1 MPDFSLQGKKA
12 LVTGGNSG
20 IGFGIAR
27 GLAQA
32 GCAVAILGKDPAKNA
47 EALRELASLQP
58 ASRAFAFDLMD
69 SKGIAA
75 AYAGLSKEMG
85 GIDVCVTAAGATTRT
100 RADLMDLDDFQ
111 RLMTLNV
118 TAVYAVS
125 QAFARERIET
135 GKPGG
140 SLILIASL
148 MSEGSRPTTSAY
160 TATKGAIRQ
169 LVRAFACDW
178 APFGVRVNGIG
189 PGFIRTGLTRP
200 LWEDAK
206 FTSWVVG
213 RTPLARWGAPEDLAG
228 AAVFLASPASAF
240 VTGQILYVDGGWLA
254 TF

>member
-20 IGFGIAR
+20 IGLGLAR

-32 GCAVAILGKDPAKNA
+32 GAAVAIVGKDPAKNA
-47 EALRELASLQP
+47 EALRGLAAVHP
-58 ASRAFAFDLMD
+58 GCRAFAFDLMD

-75 AYAGLSKEMG
+75 LYDGISKEMG
-85 GIDVCVTAAGATTRT
+85 GIDVCVTAAGSTFRT
-100 RADLMDLDDFQ
+100 RADLVDLDDFQ

-118 TAVYAVS
+118 TATYAVS
-125 QAFARERIET
+125 QAFARERIAA
-135 GKPGG
+135 GKPG

-148 MSEGSRPTTSAY
+148 MSEGSRPTASAY
-160 TATKGAIRQ
+160 SATKGAIRQ
-169 LVRAFACDW
+169 LVRALACDW

-189 PGFIRTGLTRP
+189 PGFIRTGLTQP

-206 FTSWVVG
+206 FTSWVEG
-213 RTPLARWGAPEDLAG
+213 RTPLARWGTPEDLAG
-228 AAVFLASPASAF
+228 AAVFLSSPASAF
-240 VTGQILYVDGGWLA
+240 ITGQILYVDGGWLA